1 MDVQE
6 MLKNVLL
13 AQVGAVALTAEKGN
27 DLLKTLVEKGEITVE
42 QGKALNEELK
52 RKAEEKK
59 EPEKKDVTSLLDG
72 LSDEDLAKLKEAIE
86 KKEEK

>member
-59 EPEKKDVTSLLDG
+59 EPEKKDVTYLLDG
-72 LSDEDLAKLKEAIE
+72 LSDEDLAKLKEAIA

>member
-72 LSDEDLAKLKEAIE
+72 LSDEDLAKLKEAIA

>member
-27 DLLKTLVEKGEITVE
+27 VLLKTLVEKGEITVE

-72 LSDEDLAKLKEAIE
+72 LSDEDLAKLKEAIA